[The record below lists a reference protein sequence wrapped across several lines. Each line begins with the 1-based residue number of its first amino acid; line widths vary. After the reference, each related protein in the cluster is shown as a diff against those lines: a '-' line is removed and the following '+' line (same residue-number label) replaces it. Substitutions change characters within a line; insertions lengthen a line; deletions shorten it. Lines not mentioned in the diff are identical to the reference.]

1 MSHTLE
7 VLSTAEHGTV
17 DGYRAGC
24 HGSTVSCG
32 ATVSCTDVYIRY
44 QGDWGFRKR
53 VEAGENPADIVAEEA
68 AELDAV
74 RERDKAANRKAK
86 TDAARAEKER
96 DEKKARAAAPNL
108 TERIGD
114 DVRRLISEGKTVR
127 EIATELKVAIAS
139 VTRTREALGIK
150 GPPPRI
156 IVDVAEVA
164 RLHAEGYSDT
174 VIAQRMGVANSTI
187 STIRREKLKL
197 PRLSPK
203 VARVH
208 EESPRA
214 ARQRRIVELHGQGMT
229 DQQIADELGTTR
241 AAVYQAR
248 VRLGLPLN
256 RARTRGP
263 YRPRATTRPERV
275 ELAPDADVTHGTPDG
290 YTAGCRGRGCP
301 STPTCT
307 DAMLN
312 AHRAAR
318 RQAGGE

>member
-24 HGSTVSCG
+24 HGSAVSCG
-32 ATVSCTDVYIRY
+32 ATVSCADVYIRY

-53 VEAGENPADIVAEEA
+53 VDAGENPVDIFAEEA

-86 TDAARAEKER
+86 AAAARAEKER

-127 EIATELKVAIAS
+127 EIAAELKVAIAS

-174 VIAQRMGVANSTI
+174 VIARRMGVANSTI
-187 STIRREKLKL
+187 RRTKLKL

-203 VARVH
+203 VARAH

-229 DQQIADELGTTR
+229 DQQIADELGITR
-241 AAVYQAR
+241 SAVYQAR
-248 VRLGLPLN
+248 GRLDLPLN
-256 RARTRGP
+256 RSRTRGP
-263 YRPRATTRPERV
+263 SKPRTTPRVERV
-275 ELAPDADVTHGTPDG
+275 ELAPAADVTHGTPDG

-301 STPTCT
+301 TSPTCT
-307 DAMLN
+307 DAMLA

-318 RQAGGE
+318 REAGGQ